1 MELVSIII
9 PCYNEGEVITI
20 TGAEIVEI
28 IEGNKYDYEI
38 IFVDDGSK
46 DDTLSRIKKMASD
59 NDHIKYIS
67 FSRNFGKEGAM
78 LAGLKYCKGTCAVI
92 MDADL
97 QHPPQLIDKMYLMY
111 RKGYD
116 QVIAKRNRKGDS
128 FISSLFAKS
137 YYKLANGIV
146 NVEIV
151 DGVGDFRLL
160 SRRCIDAFLE
170 LQENNRFSKGLF
182 SWIGFPAVYIEY
194 ENQNRAAGETKWSF
208 RRLISYGIDGILSFN
223 IQPLRLCIYLGL
235 IFIGIDLIYL
245 IYLLS
250 DIFMNGVDVPG
261 YFTTLVLITGLG
273 GIQLLSLGIIG
284 EYVGRIYLEV
294 KKRPNYIIQESNIS
308 QFMGRAKN

>member
-160 SRRCIDAFLE
+160 SRRCIDA
-170 LQENNRFSKGLF
+170 
-182 SWIGFPAVYIEY
+182 
-194 ENQNRAAGETKWSF
+194 AGK
-208 RRLISYGIDGILSFN
+208 
-223 IQPLRLCIYLGL
+223 
-235 IFIGIDLIYL
+235 
-245 IYLLS
+245 
-250 DIFMNGVDVPG
+250 
-261 YFTTLVLITGLG
+261 
-273 GIQLLSLGIIG
+273 
-284 EYVGRIYLEV
+284 
-294 KKRPNYIIQESNIS
+294 
-308 QFMGRAKN
+308 